1 MGKLMTVYLTED
13 ELKQVKQFCENQGV
27 VPHRAVK
34 VAIREF
40 FFNIDAEPSSKE
52 ENSNMEKP
60 TEDQPEE
67 EPRESRSPI
76 FPDELSRATEQRAS

>member
-1 MGKLMTVYLTED
+1 MTVYLTED
-13 ELKQVKQFCENQGV
+13 ELKHVKQFCENQGV

-52 ENSNMEKP
+52 ENSSMENARD
-60 TEDQPEE
+60 EQPKE

-76 FPDELSRATEQRAS
+76 FPDELSRTKEQGGLTQD